1 MKKLIFLMACLF
13 AMTSVMPVQA
23 KKEKKEKKEFE
34 WKMPELSGNADF
46 DKYLLTCDTL
56 YNRIN
61 TYRDSVVFYH
71 VVKYPEVDALGDTIY
86 QLKVQDQYGN
96 YRGTGLAAMQYANLA
111 LQGTSLLADLVSITA
126 ETASATATLPSLGLK
141 ALSYGKYVK
150 AGPKIVSM
158 GTKEIKA
165 IMDSVKIQRKQI
177 RAVRQYYKLIED
189 KENPNAKADAK
200 KILEVQLENVP
211 EVALTEDEKK
221 KAAEQEAA
229 DNALAKNSGYN
240 PDDEVDLD

>member
-1 MKKLIFLMACLF
+1 
-13 AMTSVMPVQA
+13 
-23 KKEKKEKKEFE
+23 
-34 WKMPELSGNADF
+34 
-46 DKYLLTCDTL
+46 
-56 YNRIN
+56 
-61 TYRDSVVFYH
+61 
-71 VVKYPEVDALGDTIY
+71 
-86 QLKVQDQYGN
+86 
-96 YRGTGLAAMQYANLA
+96 
-111 LQGTSLLADLVSITA
+111 
-126 ETASATATLPSLGLK
+126 
-141 ALSYGKYVK
+141 
-150 AGPKIVSM
+150 
-158 GTKEIKA
+158 
-165 IMDSVKIQRKQI
+165 MDSVKIQRKQI